1 MAGKTVRPPDKNR
14 KKSVIVAM
22 PLGAAS
28 GRDRLTGVLKYINE
42 GNGWSVSFVQDDTLF
57 TPGMVHKAERDG
69 VDGFIIGFVVTPQT
83 QEALVQTHI
92 PTVFT
97 LTPDDGAQI
106 PPNQVRVQVD
116 NVRIGAEAA
125 KHLKSIGTF
134 RSYGY
139 FLGYHRHYGWSHERQ
154 AGFRNEL
161 AKSRIVPSVLD
172 AENESVDMKRIV
184 KWIEGLAKPAAVLAS
199 CDFDGQLL
207 LEACQIAGI
216 DVPKQ
221 VALIG
226 VENDEFIC
234 NCSRPTLSS
243 IQPANR
249 EVGYRAAIELA
260 RLMRG
265 EAGGTRIVIRNAV
278 EKTVTRES
286 SRTLPPA
293 GHLIRDALAYIRENA
308 CKGVRASDVSR
319 HLHVSRRLLDL
330 RFSQIQKSSVLDAI
344 TEVRINEAKRR
355 LEKTGDSM
363 SEIAE
368 ACGYRSAARLSKAF
382 HARTG
387 LTPSAWRA
395 GERRRV
401 LQLSTNGN

>member
-1 MAGKTVRPPDKNR
+1 MEGKAVRPPDKNR
-14 KKSVIVAM
+14 KRNVIVAM

-42 GNGWSVSFVQDDTLF
+42 GNGWTVGFVQDDTLF

-69 VDGFIIGFVVTPQT
+69 VDGFIIGFVVAPQT
-83 QEALVQTHI
+83 KEALIQTRI

-106 PPNQVRVQVD
+106 PPSQVHVQVD

-125 KHLKSIGTF
+125 KYLKSVGTF

-139 FLGYHRHYGWSHERQ
+139 FLGYHRHYGWSHGRQ

-161 AKSRIVPSVLD
+161 AKWRIDASVLD
-172 AENESVDMKRIV
+172 AESESIDMKRIAE
-184 KWIEGLAKPAAVLAS
+184 WIGGLAKPAAVLAS

-249 EVGYRAAIELA
+249 DVGYRAASELA

-265 EAGGTRIVIRNAV
+265 ETGGTRIIIRNAV

-286 SRTLPPA
+286 SRTHPPA

-308 CKGVRASDVSR
+308 CNGLRASDVSR

-330 RFSQIQKSSVLDAI
+330 RFNQIQKSSVLDAI

-363 SEIAE
+363 SEIAT

-382 HARTG
+382 RARTG
-387 LTPSAWRA
+387 LTPSDWRA
-395 GERRRV
+395 GKRPPAAR
-401 LQLSTNGN
+401 LA